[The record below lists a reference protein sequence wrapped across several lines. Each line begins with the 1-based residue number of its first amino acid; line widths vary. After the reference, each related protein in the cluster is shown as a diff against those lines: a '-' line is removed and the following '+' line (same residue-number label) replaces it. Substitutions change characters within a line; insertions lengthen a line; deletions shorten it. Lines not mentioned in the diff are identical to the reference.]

1 MQDARLFKGGYSMK
15 TEANRSVCS
24 THPMYQP
31 MLSVMSANDCL
42 QLAHDLQSANLSL
55 NAKYDSSFIA
65 EQLVVAAHYHVQQ
78 AEVILQSSTDKSS

>member
-1 MQDARLFKGGYSMK
+1 MK
-15 TEANRSVCS
+15 TEVNRSVCS

-42 QLAHDLQSANLSL
+42 QLAHELQSSKLNL

-65 EQLVVAAHYHVQQ
+65 EQLVAAAHYHVQQ
-78 AEVILQSSTDKSS
+78 AEAILQSSDDESS